1 MLEMTVEIGDGRSD
15 VISVFKG
22 DAPRHLAADF
32 VRRNRL
38 DASVVDPLT
47 DHIQSHVD
55 QLRQQRET
63 PRAVSRER
71 RRSRARTPRGSSTPR
86 GGTKPSHAT
95 FKPAICPTSSV
106 ITRTMDD
113 RKGVTAFDRL
123 HQESKDRRVEARK
136 RSEDC
141 DVALAQRR
149 AGSKMGMSQVSRALA
164 ENRGALNGAENYGDK
179 LFQEG
184 RLHAEQKAELL
195 AEIRTQQQRRD
206 EAEDLTFQPKI
217 NPSAKAKR
225 SKVLDDYTGARKQL
239 QREENERKRVEKE
252 MRPCSF
258 KPRIDGKSKDM
269 AVRSKRKERLRRRQ
283 EEHDAGYD
291 GVQTV
296 HDELA
301 LDAEERERRMEAYQ
315 TSEYLFDHEGQRVT
329 FKPKTNTSS
338 RPRNDANEVDFVDR
352 LVHSKRER
360 DRQLDLVRCAAE
372 NSPVLALRSRLTR
385 ARPVPTAHGRT
396 STATRRAGASPS
408 APRCRGPS
416 RCQTCGAG
424 RRR

>member
-1 MLEMTVEIGDGRSD
+1 MPTKRFCFS
-15 VISVFKG
+15 
-22 DAPRHLAADF
+22 
-32 VRRNRL
+32 
-38 DASVVDPLT
+38 LT
-47 DHIQSHVD
+47 FS
-55 QLRQQRET
+55 
-63 PRAVSRER
+63 VSRPDV
-71 RRSRARTPRGSSTPR
+71 SA
-86 GGTKPSHAT
+86 A
-95 FKPAICPTSSV
+95 PA
-106 ITRTMDD
+106 
-113 RKGVTAFDRL
+113 A
-123 HQESKDRRVEARK
+123 
-136 RSEDC
+136 
-141 DVALAQRR
+141 
-149 AGSKMGMSQVSRALA
+149 
-164 ENRGALNGAENYGDK
+164 
-179 LFQEG
+179 
-184 RLHAEQKAELL
+184 
-195 AEIRTQQQRRD
+195 
-206 EAEDLTFQPKI
+206 

-372 NSPVLALRSRLTR
+372 NSPVLALVLVSLVHGLCPQRTAERRRRPDEPARALPPPGAAGQVGARRAAPAGEDER
-385 ARPVPTAHGRT
+385 AR
-396 STATRRAGASPS
+396 
-408 APRCRGPS
+408 APLRL
-416 RCQTCGAG
+416 A
-424 RRR
+424 